1 MPKQVRTGTGD
12 VKQFFIVIFE
22 LFNCMLQC
30 KKILS
35 LIYSTIYP
43 WTISTLIACPQ
54 LFLLLFGLHYRGL
67 MRLSLTCSTPL
78 FLNQLGDTWT
88 SDCNNCICE
97 KESMSVQ
104 CTPVSCPVEPSPD
117 CSDPGYKSVNKTV
130 DCCLKETCG
139 ELRFLSHLKYHCN
152 FQGPKK
158 RIFATWLFV

>member
-1 MPKQVRTGTGD
+1 
-12 VKQFFIVIFE
+12 
-22 LFNCMLQC
+22 
-30 KKILS
+30 
-35 LIYSTIYP
+35 
-43 WTISTLIACPQ
+43 
-54 LFLLLFGLHYRGL
+54 

-158 RIFATWLFV
+158 RIFATWLFVQRQARNTKVRKILSLVTQMLSYVQMSYINSNAQGLGYRLKEKAKRGQWQTTIVVVVAK